1 MTTIVPPSIT
11 AYLLAENSHNPNAVA
26 ACFSPD
32 GVIRDE
38 GKVRRGR
45 TEIEAWKV
53 ETNAKYSAKIA
64 PVEVSAVDGG
74 YLLIASVS
82 GNFPGS
88 PLNMNFRFSVND
100 SLIDVL
106 EVSI

>member
-1 MTTIVPPSIT
+1 MTMIVPPSII

-26 ACFSPD
+26 ACFSQD
-32 GVIRDE
+32 GVVRDE

-53 ETNAKYSAKIA
+53 ETNAKYSAQIA
-64 PVEVSAVDGG
+64 PVEVSNFDGG
-74 YLLIASVS
+74 YLLLASVS

-88 PLNMNFRFSVND
+88 PLNMNFRFFVSD
-100 SLIDVL
+100 SLIDAL